1 MKTGKASKLFNKD
14 TNTINNWVDRYLEF
28 FSKQGRG
35 EGSSYRDFTP
45 EDLIVLNTIKHGRDY
60 DNVSWEVIRARLEA
74 RDFVTTLPP
83 EATAIQG
90 DDALTVYNQVK
101 TLTTRN
107 EVLESELEKRDAQVA
122 DLTER
127 YADVREELGKWKA
140 LAELYERLW
149 KEVRDDKEGE

>member
-1 MKTGKASKLFNKD
+1 MKTGKAAKLFGKD

-35 EGSSYRDFTP
+35 EGNSYRDFTP
-45 EDLIVLNTIKHGRDY
+45 EDLIILNTIKHGRDY
-60 DNVSWEVIRARLEA
+60 DNESWEEIRARLKA

-90 DDALTVYNQVK
+90 DDALTIYNEVK
-101 TLTTRN
+101 TLTARN
-107 EVLESELEKRDAQVA
+107 EVLEVENEKLNTQVS

-127 YADVREELGKWKA
+127 NADLREEIGKWKA

-149 KEVRDDKEGE
+149 KEARDDKDGR